1 MLDNASNQ
9 PSKFKTKKWVEI
21 NNESRGGYTTG
32 IDIEFKTAMLR
43 SSLCNNADAYIPVKG
58 IITITGAGDDAAARR
73 ADERKKGVIFK
84 NCAPFIKCIS
94 KLSNTEIDNAQNIDI
109 VMLIYNLLKY
119 RDNYLKT
126 YGSLWQYY
134 KDKPNYNL
142 ANSESFKSKV
152 KVTGITPA
160 CGNTKDVKIIV
171 TLKYLSIFWR
181 NLEMLLINCE
191 VSLFL
196 TWSSTCVITNSTD
209 EGRFTIT
216 DTNFIFRS

>member
-1 MLDNASNQ
+1 M
-9 PSKFKTKKWVEI
+9 KK
-21 NNESRGGYTTG
+21 S
-32 IDIEFKTAMLR
+32 
-43 SSLCNNADAYIPVKG
+43 
-58 IITITGAGDDAAARR
+58 
-73 ADERKKGVIFK
+73 VIFK
-84 NCAPFIKCIS
+84 NCAPFIIWIS
-94 KLSNTEIDNAQNIDI
+94 KLNNTEIDYAQNIDI

-134 KDKPNYNL
+134 KDKPNY
-142 ANSESFKSKV
+142 NSESFKSKV

-181 NLEMLLINCE
+181 NLEMSLINCE

-196 TWSSTCVITNSTD
+196 TWSSAFVITNATG

-216 DTNFIFRS
+216 DTRLYIPVVTLSTQNNARLLSISDPKTYTQSRNLNLLLIQIFKD